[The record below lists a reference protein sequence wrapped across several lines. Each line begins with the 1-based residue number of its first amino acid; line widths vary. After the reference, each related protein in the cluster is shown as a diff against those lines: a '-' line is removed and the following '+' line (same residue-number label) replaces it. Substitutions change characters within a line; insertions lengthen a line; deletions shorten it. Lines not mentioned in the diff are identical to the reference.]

1 MLGLR
6 NPRKKEKAKSS
17 GEDSRVIGS
26 FLEALEATHD
36 SPIPVQQSNTQC
48 FWAVVYLCYDR
59 RNWWINSQLA
69 CFESRVGVE
78 VRIFGFYNKKPE
90 DKKTVRWTN
99 SDECASRPMTIC
111 WRRDGLKILGFPVML
126 GPEFL
131 VKNALDIFDGEHS
144 FQIKWRL
151 TWSMT
156 QRT

>member
-59 RNWWINSQLA
+59 RKSYAAWVDKLPVGLLRVKGG
-69 CFESRVGVE
+69 SRSKDFRV
-78 VRIFGFYNKKPE
+78 
-90 DKKTVRWTN
+90 
-99 SDECASRPMTIC
+99 
-111 WRRDGLKILGFPVML
+111 L
-126 GPEFL
+126 
-131 VKNALDIFDGEHS
+131 
-144 FQIKWRL
+144 
-151 TWSMT
+151 
-156 QRT
+156 